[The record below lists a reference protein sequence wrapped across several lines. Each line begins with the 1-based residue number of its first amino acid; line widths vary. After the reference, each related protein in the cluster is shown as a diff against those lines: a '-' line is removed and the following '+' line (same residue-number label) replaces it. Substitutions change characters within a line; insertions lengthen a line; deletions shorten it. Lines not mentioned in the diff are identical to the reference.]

1 MLSRQV
7 GACCIPSIQPG
18 RLRVTRIAAP
28 PSGIIVG
35 AGGQLVADHGG
46 YVSEGH
52 LDQRMSERAEMAA
65 KPLVLLTAN
74 HQVMMLVVMG
84 VHKLKQP
91 VAGPSTR
98 TTERLQAQ
106 LAAITASWSASPP
119 VTSSTSERQMS
130 ASRTARV
137 KPPHI
142 LPGPSPGQTPSS
154 QRPLARAVAFS
165 GRWSTVRAGIYRPD
179 AGSRT
184 PGTSTRL
191 SWTDSSTTASSSRR
205 PNCRWRAGLRV
216 VEDMDERRITARL
229 GEDPWGSIGPLQIGA
244 TEPWMVWP
252 NGRQRKRMR

>member
-65 KPLVLLTAN
+65 KPLVLLAAN

-98 TTERLQAQ
+98 TTERLRAQ

-119 VTSSTSERQMS
+119 VTSSTSERQES
-130 ASRTARV
+130 ASNGSQPIVRLLGVSGLVSSV
-137 KPPHI
+137 KD
-142 LPGPSPGQTPSS
+142 LF
-154 QRPLARAVAFS
+154 A
-165 GRWSTVRAGIYRPD
+165 
-179 AGSRT
+179 
-184 PGTSTRL
+184 
-191 SWTDSSTTASSSRR
+191 
-205 PNCRWRAGLRV
+205 
-216 VEDMDERRITARL
+216 
-229 GEDPWGSIGPLQIGA
+229 EDPTVCVPFEA
-244 TEPWMVWP
+244 PAP
-252 NGRQRKRMR
+252 